1 MRMAET
7 MNLPELTLP
16 QMLRQRAQRD
26 AQRVAIRQKD
36 FGIWKPVTWAQYYQ
50 RACHFGQGLQQ
61 LGLPAGGHVGVIAE
75 NRIEWVLAQMGA
87 GLVGGIT
94 VGVYP
99 TSPANEVAYVVGH
112 ADIDIMVC
120 EDQEQ
125 TDKVLEALSALPR
138 LKKIIVM
145 ETKGLRSFAP
155 EHRELIATFDEVER
169 LGAGVHSQARI
180 DEVLAKQTLDDI
192 GLMIYTSGSTG
203 KPKGAMISWRNMR
216 GVSPGIIDRLRL
228 GAHTTHLSYLPLC
241 HVAEQMLTTFCPIY
255 LGSQVN
261 FGESIRTVQ
270 EDLREVAPTMFLGVP
285 RIWEKLHSAISIKM
299 QETGALRR
307 ALYQRALAD
316 CAPLAEKP
324 RSQWSLGE
332 RLRYGAHYWLV
343 LRALQNFIGLREA
356 EVALTGAAPIAPDVV
371 RFFRTL
377 GVPLIEVYGLTEST
391 GMVTGH
397 ELDRV
402 SVGTVGIPTQGVQ
415 WRIAQGSDDDM
426 GGEFQ
431 IKGDMV
437 FAGYY
442 KNPEATAQSIQDGW
456 LHTGDVVRLVDGQI
470 KIVDR
475 LKDIMITAGGKNL
488 TPSEIENTMKAS
500 PYIKECVIVAEGR
513 KFVGALVMIDYETVG
528 KWAEARRIAFTHFR
542 SLVETPEVRQLIDAE
557 IASGNAKLAQ
567 VAQIRKFHML
577 TKELDHDDGE
587 VTATMKVRRSSIY
600 KTYAAEIE
608 ALYR

>member
-169 LGAGVHSQARI
+169 LGAGIHSQARI

-216 GVSPGIIDRLRL
+216 GVSPGIIERLRL

-285 RIWEKLHSAISIKM
+285 RIWEKLHSAITTPSARWHSPYSPPAPRTIFSVPPWAM
-299 QETGALRR
+299 QYCAAG
-307 ALYQRALAD
+307 LAMP
-316 CAPLAEKP
+316 AVGE
-324 RSQWSLGE
+324 LG
-332 RLRYGAHYWLV
+332 
-343 LRALQNFIGLREA
+343 
-356 EVALTGAAPIAPDVV
+356 GAAGAGAAAGWVV
-371 RFFRTL
+371 Q
-377 GVPLIEVYGLTEST
+377 PPST
-391 GMVTGH
+391 
-397 ELDRV
+397 
-402 SVGTVGIPTQGVQ
+402 
-415 WRIAQGSDDDM
+415 IAQHSM
-426 GGEFQ
+426 
-431 IKGDMV
+431 
-437 FAGYY
+437 A
-442 KNPEATAQSIQDGW
+442 NDG
-456 LHTGDVVRLVDGQI
+456 
-470 KIVDR
+470 
-475 LKDIMITAGGKNL
+475 A
-488 TPSEIENTMKAS
+488 
-500 PYIKECVIVAEGR
+500 
-513 KFVGALVMIDYETVG
+513 
-528 KWAEARRIAFTHFR
+528 
-542 SLVETPEVRQLIDAE
+542 
-557 IASGNAKLAQ
+557 
-567 VAQIRKFHML
+567 
-577 TKELDHDDGE
+577 
-587 VTATMKVRRSSIY
+587 
-600 KTYAAEIE
+600 
-608 ALYR
+608 